1 MSALTWPRPDLRRA
15 VTALITSLAL
25 LSVAR
30 LVDLPYI
37 PGRFFGTPIVVAE
50 RVGLFLA
57 ALVLVFLAYVYAI
70 YTVWQSGSRTTPRKV
85 FGIAVLLSALAVAN
99 PDLLSHDIYSY
110 TLYGRMVAAYNL
122 NPYLTSPS
130 VLTREPFLSYV
141 DWRNLVTPYG
151 PLWTSISAVVEALIP
166 GRMLWHVVGFKLL
179 GALVH
184 LANTALLGA
193 VVQRLSA
200 RHTAA
205 AMAAYAWN
213 PLTVLEFAGNAHND
227 SFVLLFMLLALLMYT
242 DRHEIVGGGML
253 GAAVATKITGGL
265 FVPLYLVALLRRE
278 RSVVARVRVAVLS
291 GMLCIGVWAVNW
303 IPYIGGGNWRL
314 MFRLPPQSAWYLN
327 SLPAAVFAL
336 IRAAVIGVWRL
347 APIYA
352 VEVASN
358 LTRVLTTVLILVVGI
373 ALARHVR
380 GKGDLV
386 ESWYWLF
393 FVYLVFVGPYFWPW
407 YATSLVLL
415 AALSR
420 RPFIWIVTTVL
431 SLNAMIVYSCS
442 DCRTYL
448 NYSDSPTTGLT
459 IFALPLIALGVALF
473 RRSGKGKQVEGT
485 LDYYGGV

>member
-1 MSALTWPRPDLRRA
+1 MRITAWPRPDFRRA
-15 VTALITSLAL
+15 VTALIASLVL
-25 LSVAR
+25 LSLAR
-30 LVDLPYI
+30 LVDLPYL
-37 PGRFFGTPIVVAE
+37 PGRLFGTPTVVVE
-50 RVGLFLA
+50 RIALFLV
-57 ALVLVFLAYVYAI
+57 ALVLVFLAYVYSI
-70 YTVWQSGSRTTPRKV
+70 YTVWQSEGVTTPRKV
-85 FGIAVLLSALAVAN
+85 FWVAALLSALAVAN

-110 TLYGRMVAAYNL
+110 TVYGRMVAVYGL
-122 NPYLTSPS
+122 NPYITSPS
-130 VLTREPFLSYV
+130 VLTRDPFLSYV

-151 PLWTSISAVVEALIP
+151 PLWTSISAGVEALIP
-166 GRMLWHVVGFKLL
+166 GRMLWHVVGFKVL

-184 LANTALLGA
+184 LANTLLLGA

-200 RHTAA
+200 RHTAT

-213 PLTVLEFAGNAHND
+213 PLTVLEFAGNGHND

-242 DRHEIVGGGML
+242 QRHEIIGGGML
-253 GAAVATKITGGL
+253 GAAVAAKITGGL
-265 FVPLYLVALLRRE
+265 FVPLYLVALIRRE
-278 RSVVARVRVAVLS
+278 RSLIARIRVAVLA
-291 GMLCIGVWAVNW
+291 GLLCAAVWAVAW
-303 IPYIGGGNWRL
+303 IPYIGGGRWEL

-327 SLPAAVFAL
+327 SLPAAVYAL
-336 IRAAVIGVWRL
+336 LRGTVIGVWRL

-352 VEVASN
+352 VEVAAN
-358 LTRVLTTVLILVVGI
+358 LTRVATTLLILVVGV
-373 ALARHVR
+373 ALARKVR

-459 IFALPLIALGVALF
+459 IFVLPLIALAVVLF
-473 RRSGKGKQVEGT
+473 RRSGRGKQVEGN
-485 LDYYGGV
+485 LDYYGRI